1 MHFPKIKILIG
12 YRILFVNEI
21 THESIPTS
29 IFSKHQSKGDAIQSA
44 IDYMIS
50 VGTKVSDYKI
60 SVKRQINIEL
70 TF

>member
-12 YRILFVNEI
+12 YKIFFVNDNNAQI
-21 THESIPTS
+21 YPTS
-29 IFSKHQSKGDAIQSA
+29 IFSKHQSKSDAIQSA
-44 IDYMIS
+44 IDHMIS
-50 VGTKVSDYKI
+50 FGTKVSDYKI